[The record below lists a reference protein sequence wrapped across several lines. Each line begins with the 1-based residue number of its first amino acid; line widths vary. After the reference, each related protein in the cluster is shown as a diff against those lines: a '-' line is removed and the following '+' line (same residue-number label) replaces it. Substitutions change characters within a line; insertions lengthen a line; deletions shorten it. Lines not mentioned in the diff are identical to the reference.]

1 MNNQNP
7 FVKGLKCFNCG
18 VFIPG
23 SFPNLTHHF
32 RNRHRWK
39 TGRTEKRRLFC
50 GQNGCPIE
58 VQDFGS
64 YRNHQQ
70 RCPYIVNGNSRQE
83 ITNESVRNS
92 IESGDRSQFEIETPE
107 ENCDQTLVE
116 THENSDREVPSKA
129 CIDNSLSLLMLKL
142 RANYLVSHS
151 AMDFFIKE
159 LNKVL
164 THVEKGI
171 LTVTDLKTSLRSLSS
186 QKKRATHF
194 KSTFGLIQSQ
204 TKTLGTA
211 RVRRY
216 NKKKKPFVHRK
227 IKTYETVSLK
237 DTLESLFSI
246 PTFRQL
252 YFSERRSTDVIVRSS
267 IDGELCQRHPIFS
280 TVPHSLRL
288 QVYFDDIEPNN
299 ALGSKVRKH
308 QIGAFL

>member
-1 MNNQNP
+1 MWS
-7 FVKGLKCFNCG
+7 KWM
-18 VFIPG
+18 
-23 SFPNLTHHF
+23 S
-32 RNRHRWK
+32 NRGARFWLIQK
-39 TGRTEKRRLFC
+39 SST
-50 GQNGCPIE
+50 
-58 VQDFGS
+58 
-64 YRNHQQ
+64 

-186 QKKRATHF
+186 QKKRATP
-194 KSTFGLIQSQ
+194 Q
-204 TKTLGTA
+204 A
-211 RVRRY
+211 
-216 NKKKKPFVHRK
+216 K
-227 IKTYETVSLK
+227 ITPSETVMLLQK
-237 DTLESLFSI
+237 YYNVR
-246 PTFRQL
+246 PT
-252 YFSERRSTDVIVRSS
+252 
-267 IDGELCQRHPIFS
+267 
-280 TVPHSLRL
+280 
-288 QVYFDDIEPNN
+288 
-299 ALGSKVRKH
+299 
-308 QIGAFL
+308 